1 MNLQNI
7 DHNPV
12 FKKKSERA
20 LESLNALTFPNRNQE
35 KWKYS
40 KFSKIKKILFN
51 NSPSFNIKELKELL
65 LPIKEGL
72 VIVIENGRF
81 NASLS
86 KLYELKGL
94 KIIPFSATN
103 KAVEETLDGYN
114 ESYNSYF
121 SFLNHAYLEDGFLI
135 DVEQDINVSDVINI
149 VNINTAESTLAN
161 TRINVVLAQNS
172 SLEIKQYFLG
182 TKKAKNSF
190 INHISE
196 FNIAD
201 SAKLKI
207 DKFQKFED
215 NFNICSEFI
224 KQGKSSYFSINTFS
238 NSGSFIRNDVNVE
251 VAGEFCHTE
260 LNGVFNPNE
269 NQYIDHHT
277 TIDHLVAN
285 CNSFENYKGIIRGNG
300 IGVFNGKVIVHQ
312 DAQQIEAFQQ
322 NNNVLIDD
330 DSIVYSKPELEIYAD
345 DVKCSHGSASG
356 SLNEDSIFYL
366 MSRGLSYQQSR
377 ELLINGFLLDVVEK
391 ITDSEI
397 KNLIKNMIG
406 IKE

>member
-51 NSPSFNIKELKELL
+51 NSTSFNIKELKELL

-345 DVKCSHGSASG
+345 DVKCSHGSTTGQFDDEA
-356 SLNEDSIFYL
+356 LFYL
-366 MSRGLSYQQSR
+366 RSRGLSRTKATEMLTIGFVNEVIEKASGNDYKS
-377 ELLINGFLLDVVEK
+377 FLL
-391 ITDSEI
+391 S
-397 KNLIKNMIG
+397 NLLNQ
-406 IKE
+406 

>member
-40 KFSKIKKILFN
+40 KFSKIKKIFFN

-345 DVKCSHGSASG
+345 DVKCSHGSTTGQFDDEA
-356 SLNEDSIFYL
+356 LFYL
-366 MSRGLSYQQSR
+366 RSRGLSRTKATEMLTIGFVNEVIEKASGNDYKS
-377 ELLINGFLLDVVEK
+377 FLL
-391 ITDSEI
+391 S
-397 KNLIKNMIG
+397 NLLNQ
-406 IKE
+406 

>member
-7 DHNPV
+7 DHSPV

-345 DVKCSHGSASG
+345 DVKCSHGSTTGQFDDEA
-356 SLNEDSIFYL
+356 LFYL
-366 MSRGLSYQQSR
+366 RSRGLSRTKATEMLTIGFVNEVIEKASGNDYKS
-377 ELLINGFLLDVVEK
+377 FLL
-391 ITDSEI
+391 S
-397 KNLIKNMIG
+397 NLLNQ
-406 IKE
+406 

>member
-1 MNLQNI
+1 MNLHNVYY
-7 DHNPV
+7 NPV

-40 KFSKIKKILFN
+40 KFGKIKKILFN
-51 NSPSFNIKELKELL
+51 NFPSFNVKELKELL

-103 KAVEETLDGYN
+103 KAVEKTMDGYN

-121 SFLNHAYLEDGFLI
+121 SFLNQAYLEDGFLI
-135 DVEQDINVSDVINI
+135 DVEQDVNVSDVINI
-149 VNINTAESTLAN
+149 VNINTAESTLSN

-172 SLEIKQYFLG
+172 YLEIKQYFIG

-215 NFNICSEFI
+215 NYNICSEFI

-330 DSIVYSKPELEIYAD
+330 DSVVYSKPELEIYAD
-345 DVKCSHGSASG
+345 DVKCSHGSTTGQFDDEA
-356 SLNEDSIFYL
+356 LFYL
-366 MSRGLSYQQSR
+366 RSRGLSRTKATEMLTIGFVNEVIEKASGNDYKS
-377 ELLINGFLLDVVEK
+377 FLL
-391 ITDSEI
+391 S
-397 KNLIKNMIG
+397 NLLNQ
-406 IKE
+406 

>member
-7 DHNPV
+7 VHNPV

-103 KAVEETLDGYN
+103 KAVEETMDGYN

-345 DVKCSHGSASG
+345 DVKCSHGSTTGQFDDEA
-356 SLNEDSIFYL
+356 LFYL
-366 MSRGLSYQQSR
+366 RSRGLSRTKATEMLTIGFVNEVIEKASGNDYKS
-377 ELLINGFLLDVVEK
+377 FLL
-391 ITDSEI
+391 S
-397 KNLIKNMIG
+397 NLLNQ
-406 IKE
+406 

>member
-103 KAVEETLDGYN
+103 KAVEETMDGYN

-182 TKKAKNSF
+182 AKKAKNSF

-345 DVKCSHGSASG
+345 DVKCSHGSTTGQFDDEA
-356 SLNEDSIFYL
+356 LFYL
-366 MSRGLSYQQSR
+366 RSRGLSRTKATEMLTIGFVNEVIEKASGNDYKS
-377 ELLINGFLLDVVEK
+377 FLL
-391 ITDSEI
+391 S
-397 KNLIKNMIG
+397 NLLNQ
-406 IKE
+406 

>member
-224 KQGKSSYFSINTFS
+224 KQGKSSYFSLNTFS

-345 DVKCSHGSASG
+345 DVKCSHGSTTGQFDDEA
-356 SLNEDSIFYL
+356 LFYL
-366 MSRGLSYQQSR
+366 RSRGLSRTKATEMLTIGFVNEVIEKASGNDYKS
-377 ELLINGFLLDVVEK
+377 FLL
-391 ITDSEI
+391 S
-397 KNLIKNMIG
+397 NLLNQ
-406 IKE
+406 

>member
-40 KFSKIKKILFN
+40 KFSKIKKTLFN
-51 NSPSFNIKELKELL
+51 NSSSFNIKELKELL

-103 KAVEETLDGYN
+103 KAVEETMDGYN

-182 TKKAKNSF
+182 TKKAKNSL

-312 DAQQIEAFQQ
+312 DAQKIEAFQQ

-345 DVKCSHGSASG
+345 DVKCSHGSTTGQFDDEA
-356 SLNEDSIFYL
+356 LFYL
-366 MSRGLSYQQSR
+366 RSRGLSRTKATEMLTIGFVNEVIEKASGNDYKS
-377 ELLINGFLLDVVEK
+377 FLL
-391 ITDSEI
+391 S
-397 KNLIKNMIG
+397 NLLNQ
-406 IKE
+406 

>member
-40 KFSKIKKILFN
+40 KFSKIKKTLFN
-51 NSPSFNIKELKELL
+51 NSSSFNIKELKELL

-94 KIIPFSATN
+94 KIIPFSSTN
-103 KAVEETLDGYN
+103 KAVEETMDGYN

-149 VNINTAESTLAN
+149 VNINTAESNLVN

-182 TKKAKNSF
+182 TKKAKNSL

-207 DKFQKFED
+207 VKFQKFED

-269 NQYIDHHT
+269 NQYIDNHT

-312 DAQQIEAFQQ
+312 DAQKIEAFQQ

-345 DVKCSHGSASG
+345 DVKCSHGSTTGQFDDEA
-356 SLNEDSIFYL
+356 LFYL
-366 MSRGLSYQQSR
+366 RSRGLSRTKATEMLTIGFVNEVIEKASGNDYKS
-377 ELLINGFLLDVVEK
+377 FLL
-391 ITDSEI
+391 S
-397 KNLIKNMIG
+397 NLLNQ
-406 IKE
+406 

>member
-103 KAVEETLDGYN
+103 KAVEETMDGYN

-224 KQGKSSYFSINTFS
+224 KQGKSSFFSINTFS

-345 DVKCSHGSASG
+345 DVKCSHGSTTGQFDDEA
-356 SLNEDSIFYL
+356 LFYL
-366 MSRGLSYQQSR
+366 RSRGLSRTKATEMLTIGFVNEVIEKASGNDYKS
-377 ELLINGFLLDVVEK
+377 FLL
-391 ITDSEI
+391 S
-397 KNLIKNMIG
+397 NLLNQ
-406 IKE
+406 

>member
-103 KAVEETLDGYN
+103 KAVEETMDGYN

-182 TKKAKNSF
+182 IKKAKNSL

-345 DVKCSHGSASG
+345 DVKCSHGSTTGQFDDEA
-356 SLNEDSIFYL
+356 LFYL
-366 MSRGLSYQQSR
+366 RSRGLSRTKATEMLTIGFVNEVIEKASGNDYKS
-377 ELLINGFLLDVVEK
+377 FLL
-391 ITDSEI
+391 S
-397 KNLIKNMIG
+397 NLLNQ
-406 IKE
+406 

>member
-1 MNLQNI
+1 
-7 DHNPV
+7 
-12 FKKKSERA
+12 
-20 LESLNALTFPNRNQE
+20 LTFPNRNQE

-103 KAVEETLDGYN
+103 KAVEETMDGYN

-345 DVKCSHGSASG
+345 DVKCSHGSTTGQFDDEA
-356 SLNEDSIFYL
+356 LFYL
-366 MSRGLSYQQSR
+366 RSRGLSRTKATEMLTIGFVNEVIEKASGNDYKS
-377 ELLINGFLLDVVEK
+377 FLL
-391 ITDSEI
+391 S
-397 KNLIKNMIG
+397 NLLNQ
-406 IKE
+406 

>member
-40 KFSKIKKILFN
+40 KFSKIKKTLFN

-103 KAVEETLDGYN
+103 KAVEETMDGYN

-149 VNINTAESTLAN
+149 VNINTAESNLVN

-182 TKKAKNSF
+182 TKKAKNSL

-312 DAQQIEAFQQ
+312 DAQKIEAFQQ

-345 DVKCSHGSASG
+345 DVKCSHGSTTGQFDDEA
-356 SLNEDSIFYL
+356 LFYL
-366 MSRGLSYQQSR
+366 RSRGLSRTKATEMLTIGFVNEVIEKASGNDYKS
-377 ELLINGFLLDVVEK
+377 FLL
-391 ITDSEI
+391 S
-397 KNLIKNMIG
+397 NLLNQ
-406 IKE
+406 

>member
-103 KAVEETLDGYN
+103 KAVEETMDGYN

-149 VNINTAESTLAN
+149 VNISTAESTLAN

-182 TKKAKNSF
+182 TIRAKNSF

-196 FNIAD
+196 FNIGD

-345 DVKCSHGSASG
+345 DVKCSHGSTTGQFDDEA
-356 SLNEDSIFYL
+356 LFYL
-366 MSRGLSYQQSR
+366 RSRGLSRTKATEMLTIGFVNEVIEKASGNDYKS
-377 ELLINGFLLDVVEK
+377 FLL
-391 ITDSEI
+391 S
-397 KNLIKNMIG
+397 NLLNQ
-406 IKE
+406 

>member
-40 KFSKIKKILFN
+40 KFSKIKKTLFN

-103 KAVEETLDGYN
+103 KAVEETMDGYN

-135 DVEQDINVSDVINI
+135 DVEQGINVSEVINI

-182 TKKAKNSF
+182 TKKAKNSL

-277 TIDHLVAN
+277 TIDHLEAN

-330 DSIVYSKPELEIYAD
+330 DSVVYSKPELEIYAD
-345 DVKCSHGSASG
+345 DVKCSHGSTTGQFDDEA
-356 SLNEDSIFYL
+356 LFYL
-366 MSRGLSYQQSR
+366 RSRGLSRTKATEMLTIGFVNEVIEKASGNDYKS
-377 ELLINGFLLDVVEK
+377 FLL
-391 ITDSEI
+391 S
-397 KNLIKNMIG
+397 NLLNQ
-406 IKE
+406 

>member
-40 KFSKIKKILFN
+40 KFSKIKKTLFN

-94 KIIPFSATN
+94 KIIPFTATN
-103 KAVEETLDGYN
+103 KAVEETMDGYN

-149 VNINTAESTLAN
+149 VNINTAESNLAN

-182 TKKAKNSF
+182 TKKAKNSL

-312 DAQQIEAFQQ
+312 DAQKIEAFQQ

-345 DVKCSHGSASG
+345 DVKCSHGSTTGQFDDEA
-356 SLNEDSIFYL
+356 LFYL
-366 MSRGLSYQQSR
+366 RSRGLSRTKATEMLTIGFVNEVIEKASGNDYKS
-377 ELLINGFLLDVVEK
+377 FLL
-391 ITDSEI
+391 S
-397 KNLIKNMIG
+397 NLLNQ
-406 IKE
+406 

>member
-345 DVKCSHGSASG
+345 DVKCSHGSTTGQFDDEA
-356 SLNEDSIFYL
+356 LFYL
-366 MSRGLSYQQSR
+366 RSRGLSRTKATEMLTIGFVNEVIEKASGNDYKS
-377 ELLINGFLLDVVEK
+377 FLL
-391 ITDSEI
+391 S
-397 KNLIKNMIG
+397 NLLNQ
-406 IKE
+406 

>member
-40 KFSKIKKILFN
+40 KLSKIKKILFN

-345 DVKCSHGSASG
+345 DVKCSHGSTTGQFDDEA
-356 SLNEDSIFYL
+356 LFYL
-366 MSRGLSYQQSR
+366 RSRGLSRTKATEMLTIGFVNEVIEKASGNDYKS
-377 ELLINGFLLDVVEK
+377 FLL
-391 ITDSEI
+391 S
-397 KNLIKNMIG
+397 NLLNQ
-406 IKE
+406 

>member
-1 MNLQNI
+1 MKLQNI
-7 DHNPV
+7 NHNPV

-20 LESLNALTFPNRNQE
+20 LENLNALTFPNRNQE

-40 KFSKIKKILFN
+40 KFSKIKKTLFN
-51 NSPSFNIKELKELL
+51 NSPSFNIKELKELS

-86 KLYELKGL
+86 KLYELKGF
-94 KIIPFSATN
+94 KITPFSEIN
-103 KAVEETLDGYN
+103 KEVEETMDGYN

-121 SFLNHAYLEDGFLI
+121 SFLNHAYLEDGFSI
-135 DVEQDINVSDVINI
+135 DVEQGINVRDVINI

-172 SLEIKQYFLG
+172 SLEIKQYFIG

-345 DVKCSHGSASG
+345 DVKCSHGSTTGQFDDEA
-356 SLNEDSIFYL
+356 LFYL
-366 MSRGLSYQQSR
+366 RSRGLSRTKATEMLTIGFVNEVIEKASGNDYKS
-377 ELLINGFLLDVVEK
+377 FLL
-391 ITDSEI
+391 S
-397 KNLIKNMIG
+397 NLLNQ
-406 IKE
+406 

>member
-103 KAVEETLDGYN
+103 KAVEETMDGYN

-345 DVKCSHGSASG
+345 DVKCSHGSTTGQFDDEA
-356 SLNEDSIFYL
+356 LFYL
-366 MSRGLSYQQSR
+366 RSRGLSRTKATEMLTIGFVNEVIEKASGNDYKS
-377 ELLINGFLLDVVEK
+377 FLL
-391 ITDSEI
+391 S
-397 KNLIKNMIG
+397 NLLNQ
-406 IKE
+406 

>member
-7 DHNPV
+7 VHNPV

-345 DVKCSHGSASG
+345 DVKCSHGSTTGQFDDEA
-356 SLNEDSIFYL
+356 LFYL
-366 MSRGLSYQQSR
+366 RSRGLSRTKATEMLTIGFVNEVIEKASGNDYKS
-377 ELLINGFLLDVVEK
+377 FLL
-391 ITDSEI
+391 S
-397 KNLIKNMIG
+397 NLLNQ
-406 IKE
+406 

>member
-40 KFSKIKKILFN
+40 KFSKIKKTLFN

-103 KAVEETLDGYN
+103 KAVEETMDGYN

-149 VNINTAESTLAN
+149 VNINTAESNLAN

-182 TKKAKNSF
+182 TKKAKNSL

-312 DAQQIEAFQQ
+312 DAQKIEAFQQ

-345 DVKCSHGSASG
+345 DVKCSHGSTTGQFDDEA
-356 SLNEDSIFYL
+356 LFYL
-366 MSRGLSYQQSR
+366 RSRGLSRTKATEMLTIGFVNEVIEKASGNDYKS
-377 ELLINGFLLDVVEK
+377 FLL
-391 ITDSEI
+391 S
-397 KNLIKNMIG
+397 NLLNQ
-406 IKE
+406 

>member
-224 KQGKSSYFSINTFS
+224 KQGKSSFFSINTFS

-345 DVKCSHGSASG
+345 DVKCSHGSTTGQFDDEA
-356 SLNEDSIFYL
+356 LFYL
-366 MSRGLSYQQSR
+366 RSRGLSRTKATEMLTIGFVNEVIEKASGNDYKS
-377 ELLINGFLLDVVEK
+377 FLL
-391 ITDSEI
+391 S
-397 KNLIKNMIG
+397 NLLNQ
-406 IKE
+406 

>member
-285 CNSFENYKGIIRGNG
+285 CNSFENYKGIIRRNG

-345 DVKCSHGSASG
+345 DVKCSHGSTTGQFDDEA
-356 SLNEDSIFYL
+356 LFYL
-366 MSRGLSYQQSR
+366 RSRGLSRTKATEMLTIGFVNEVIEKASGNDYKS
-377 ELLINGFLLDVVEK
+377 FLL
-391 ITDSEI
+391 S
-397 KNLIKNMIG
+397 NLLNQ
-406 IKE
+406 

>member
-103 KAVEETLDGYN
+103 KAVEETMDGYN

-149 VNINTAESTLAN
+149 VNINTAESNLAN

-182 TKKAKNSF
+182 TKKAKNSL

-207 DKFQKFED
+207 DKFQKFKD

-345 DVKCSHGSASG
+345 DVKCSHGSTTGQFDDEA
-356 SLNEDSIFYL
+356 LFYL
-366 MSRGLSYQQSR
+366 RSRGLSRTKATEMLTIGFVNEVIEKASGNDYKS
-377 ELLINGFLLDVVEK
+377 FLL
-391 ITDSEI
+391 S
-397 KNLIKNMIG
+397 NLLNQ
-406 IKE
+406 

>member
-40 KFSKIKKILFN
+40 KFSKIKKTLFN

-86 KLYELKGL
+86 KLYELKEL
-94 KIIPFSATN
+94 KIIPFTATN
-103 KAVEETLDGYN
+103 KAVEETMDGYN

-182 TKKAKNSF
+182 TKKAKNSL

-312 DAQQIEAFQQ
+312 DAQKIEAFQQ
-322 NNNVLIDD
+322 NNNVLIDN

-345 DVKCSHGSASG
+345 DVKCSHGSTTGQFDDEA
-356 SLNEDSIFYL
+356 LFYL
-366 MSRGLSYQQSR
+366 RSRGLSRTKATEMLTIGFVNEVIEKASGNDYKS
-377 ELLINGFLLDVVEK
+377 FLL
-391 ITDSEI
+391 S
-397 KNLIKNMIG
+397 NLLNQ
-406 IKE
+406 

>member
-65 LPIKEGL
+65 LPIKDGL

-161 TRINVVLAQNS
+161 TRINVVLDQNS

-182 TKKAKNSF
+182 TKKAKNSL

-196 FNIAD
+196 LNIAD

-345 DVKCSHGSASG
+345 DVKCSHGSTTGQFDDEA
-356 SLNEDSIFYL
+356 LFYL
-366 MSRGLSYQQSR
+366 RSRGLSRTKATEMLTIGFVNEVIEKASGNDYKS
-377 ELLINGFLLDVVEK
+377 FLL
-391 ITDSEI
+391 S
-397 KNLIKNMIG
+397 NLLNQ
-406 IKE
+406 

>member
-20 LESLNALTFPNRNQE
+20 LESLNSLTFPNRNQE

-40 KFSKIKKILFN
+40 KFSKIKKTLFN

-94 KIIPFSATN
+94 KITPFSATN
-103 KAVEETLDGYN
+103 KAVEETMDGYN

-149 VNINTAESTLAN
+149 VNINTAESNLAN

-182 TKKAKNSF
+182 TKKAKNSL

-312 DAQQIEAFQQ
+312 DAQKIEAFQQ

-345 DVKCSHGSASG
+345 DVKCSHGSTTGQFDDEA
-356 SLNEDSIFYL
+356 LFYL
-366 MSRGLSYQQSR
+366 RSRGLSRTKATEMLTIGFVNEVIEKASGNDYKS
-377 ELLINGFLLDVVEK
+377 FLL
-391 ITDSEI
+391 S
-397 KNLIKNMIG
+397 NLLNQ
-406 IKE
+406 

>member
-40 KFSKIKKILFN
+40 KFSKIKKTLFN

-103 KAVEETLDGYN
+103 KAVEETMDGYN

-161 TRINVVLAQNS
+161 TRVNVVLAQNS

-182 TKKAKNSF
+182 AKKAKNSF

-312 DAQQIEAFQQ
+312 DAQKIEAFQQ

-345 DVKCSHGSASG
+345 DVKCSHGSTTGQFDDEA
-356 SLNEDSIFYL
+356 LFYL
-366 MSRGLSYQQSR
+366 RSRGLSRTKATEMLTIGFVNEVIEKASGNDYKS
-377 ELLINGFLLDVVEK
+377 FLL
-391 ITDSEI
+391 S
-397 KNLIKNMIG
+397 NLLNQ
-406 IKE
+406 

>member
-40 KFSKIKKILFN
+40 KLSKIKKTHFN
-51 NSPSFNIKELKELL
+51 NSPSFNVKELKELL

-103 KAVEETLDGYN
+103 KAVEETMDGYN

-182 TKKAKNSF
+182 IKKAKNSL

-345 DVKCSHGSASG
+345 DVKCSHGSTTGQFDDEA
-356 SLNEDSIFYL
+356 LFYL
-366 MSRGLSYQQSR
+366 RSRGLSRTKATEMLTIGFVNEVIEKASGNDYKS
-377 ELLINGFLLDVVEK
+377 FLL
-391 ITDSEI
+391 S
-397 KNLIKNMIG
+397 NLLNQ
-406 IKE
+406 